1 MNNFINEYMKIILE
15 HVQHV
20 QYDKLISYFSNIKN
34 FKKLIKG
41 KKENNDIALEHLNLF
56 ETDKKSAIKS
66 ALEWKKLEKDNCA
79 KILFFAEQRKYNR
92 AEFYWYSV
100 DSGKIYSEYRNYD
113 GQTAIIANKMFSNNE
128 PYEKIYNTIIKY
140 GSWL

>member
-1 MNNFINEYMKIILE
+1 MLFLVKSINKNILIYI
-15 HVQHV
+15 VLYNCLQF
-20 QYDKLISYFSNIKN
+20 LYF
-34 FKKLIKG
+34 
-41 KKENNDIALEHLNLF
+41 
-56 ETDKKSAIKS
+56 KS
-66 ALEWKKLEKDNCA
+66 ALEWKKLEKDNHA
-79 KILFFAEQRKYNR
+79 KILFYAEQRKYNR

-100 DSGKIYSEYRNYD
+100 DSGKIYSEYRNYN